1 MRHVLGIGDLG
12 HERASAILALVP
24 RMAEVRSRSVP
35 KVAALRGRTV
45 AMLFLEDS
53 TRTRLNFDAA
63 ARALSADTMTF
74 TASTSSMKKGESLR
88 DTVETISALGPHAL
102 VVRHRTSGAPWQVAG
117 WTGAA
122 VVNAGD
128 GSHEHPTQALLDVHT
143 MREALGTESLA
154 GVRVGIVG
162 DIRHSRVARS
172 NVRLLRMLGASVVLV
187 APSPLQPVGVDGW
200 GAETSTSLDAVLEG
214 LDVLYLLRV
223 QAERIGGGAVPDPG
237 EYARRFGLDEARAR
251 RLRPGAI
258 VMHPGPVNMGVESS
272 VDLSRL
278 PQSVVGR
285 QVANGVP
292 VRMAV
297 LFDALAGAGAGMEDA

>member
-1 MRHVLGIGDLG
+1 
-12 HERASAILALVP
+12 
-24 RMAEVRSRSVP
+24 
-35 KVAALRGRTV
+35 
-45 AMLFLEDS
+45 MLFLEDS
-53 TRTRLNFDAA
+53 TRTRLSFDAA

-143 MREALGTESLA
+143 MREVLGTESLA

-200 GAETSTSLDAVLEG
+200 GAETTTSLDAVLEG

>member
-12 HERASAILALVP
+12 QERAEAILALVP

-53 TRTRLNFDAA
+53 TRTRLSFDAA

-74 TASTSSMKKGESLR
+74 AASTSSMKKGESLR
-88 DTVETISALGPHAL
+88 DTVETISALGAHAL
-102 VVRHRTSGAPWQVAG
+102 VVRHRASGAPWQVAA
-117 WTGAA
+117 WTGAV

-128 GSHEHPTQALLDVHT
+128 GAHEHPTQALLDAHT
-143 MREALGTESLA
+143 IRESLGTESLA

-187 APSPLQPVGVDGW
+187 APSPLQPIGVEGWGVD
-200 GAETSTSLDAVLEG
+200 TSTSLDDVLED

-223 QAERIGGGAVPDPG
+223 QTERISGSAVPDSG
-237 EYARRFGLDEARAR
+237 EYSRRFGLDEGRVR
-251 RLRPGAI
+251 RLRRDAI
-258 VMHPGPVNMGVESS
+258 VMHPGPVNLGVESS
-272 VDLSRL
+272 VDLARL
-278 PQSVVGR
+278 PQSVVAR

-297 LFDALAGAGAGMEDA
+297 LFDALAGVGVAMEDA